1 MTSFTNTTLNYPQ
14 LANSPIRRVIAKR
27 DPTVNDKRN
36 FNLGDEWLNEIAN
49 RWWKLAEIN
58 NISGALW
65 IQMSGSGAGIA
76 TLTGNSGGA
85 VSPDMLNNINIIG
98 TAPIDVVGT
107 PLTNTLTISS
117 DGSLATTYIEDSGS
131 ATPSSG
137 NLNVLGGTGIATSG
151 SGNTVTI
158 QTSGDVATTYL
169 EDVGSATPSGGN
181 LNILG
186 GSGIDTLGS
195 GSTIIITAS
204 ALVPTSFTEDAGVAV
219 PFGNNLNIVG
229 GTGIT
234 TSGAGDT
241 VTITALA
248 PTNLTFTENTGTATP
263 AAANLNVIGTA
274 TNGIHTAGSGS
285 TVTVAMQSPYADGDF
300 EFRSAVSGQTRT
312 LLVDNTSNTA
322 SSQAAVVVKVAGNS
336 SGDPWVQYT
345 NGSNYSFSMGMSTS
359 NANSLRI
366 NGAVAG
372 TVSPSTGTN
381 VWQMDTSGFRTMP
394 FQPAFLAHQVT
405 PVPNV
410 TGDGTV
416 YTVIYT
422 TVDFDVRSNYNPATG
437 IFTAPSDGVYKFC
450 LTITLTNVSAAH
462 TTGYAQFSHNGTFAY
477 SIHSGN
483 PANLRNASTS
493 FGYAGSMIIKLAA
506 GDTIATHVVIA
517 NGTKTVSINGNQLSP
532 PISATTLF
540 SGALLF

>member
-117 DGSLATTYIEDSGS
+117 DGSLATTYIEDAGS

-158 QTSGDVATTYL
+158 QTSGVVATTYL

-204 ALVPTSFTEDAGVAV
+204 ALVPTSFTEDTGVAI

-263 AAANLNVIGTA
+263 AADNINIIGTA
-274 TNGIHTAGSGS
+274 TNGIHTTGS
-285 TVTVAMQSPYADGDF
+285 TDNVTVSMQSPYADGDF
-300 EFRSAVSGQTRT
+300 EFRSTTSGATRT

-322 SSQAAVVVKVAGNS
+322 SSQAVVNVEVAGTS
-336 SGDPWVQYT
+336 AGDPWFQSTV
-345 NGSNYSFSMGMSTS
+345 GASRSFAIGASNS
-359 NANSLRI
+359 NSQHLRI
-366 NGAVAG
+366 NTAAGAS
-372 TVSPSTGTN
+372 VSPSTGTN
-381 VWQMDTSGFRTMP
+381 VWDMSPAGIRTMP
-394 FQPAFLAHQVT
+394 LQPAFFAYVSAT
-405 PVPNV
+405 IPNV
-410 TGDGTV
+410 TGDGTG
-416 YTVIYT
+416 YTVIFDT
-422 TVDFDVRSNYNPATG
+422 TSYNIQSCYNNATG
-437 IFTAPSDGVYKFC
+437 IFTAPVTGVYIF
-450 LTITLTNVSAAH
+450 TTTVYWGGITASH
-462 TTGYAQFSHNGTFAY
+462 TSGSVNISSTAY
-477 SIHSGN
+477 GPISGFTGN
-483 PANLRNASTS
+483 PSNFRNNTNNESGTASTTIL
-493 FGYAGSMIIKLAA
+493 MVA
-506 GDTIATHVVIA
+506 GDTTAVPTIVL
-517 NGTKTVSINGNQLSP
+517 NGTKVVSILGTAFNGLILS
-532 PISATTLF
+532 SF